1 MCVTFVKNFFD
12 MIQNWQFSVPEL
24 PVKFLL
30 KVPVDFHFTFYVDST
45 DLTKAKHGRIKSQ
58 IL

>member
-1 MCVTFVKNFFD
+1 